1 MSLQSEIISIKHLR
15 KGDAVGYGSTWI
27 CPEDMRV
34 AVVACGYGD
43 GYPRHAPAGTPVLV
57 AGKLT
62 ELIGRVSMD
71 MITVDLRGIDDA
83 ETGSPVELWGRDVAV
98 DTVAEMSGTIAYE
111 LLCGV
116 TARVKRQEVT
126 WPR

>member
-1 MSLQSEIISIKHLR
+1 M
-15 KGDAVGYGSTWI
+15 
-27 CPEDMRV
+27 
-34 AVVACGYGD
+34 
-43 GYPRHAPAGTPVLV
+43 V

-62 ELIGRVSMD
+62 TLIGRVSMD
-71 MITVDLRGIDDA
+71 MITVDLRGIENADS
-83 ETGSPVELWGRDVAV
+83 GSPVELWGRGVSV

-126 WPR
+126 NG